1 MRPGRTAER
10 RGTASARGSRALQRR
25 RLQISDK
32 RRRWAII
39 LPSVRLVD
47 GYPRGH
53 MPTSYAE
60 LQLAFDFVS
69 SGDLLGNQAYPATDS
84 GKIYWRFDDLEE
96 ELPEDIESEKYI
108 QIPNRKEL

>member
-10 RGTASARGSRALQRR
+10 RGTASNRGARALSRR
-25 RLQISDK
+25 RLQLSDK
-32 RRRWAII
+32 RTRWAII

-53 MPTSYAE
+53 MPTSFAD

-69 SGDLLGNQAYPATDS
+69 SGDLLGNQAYLDKES
-84 GKIYWRFDDLEE
+84 GKIYWRSDDLED